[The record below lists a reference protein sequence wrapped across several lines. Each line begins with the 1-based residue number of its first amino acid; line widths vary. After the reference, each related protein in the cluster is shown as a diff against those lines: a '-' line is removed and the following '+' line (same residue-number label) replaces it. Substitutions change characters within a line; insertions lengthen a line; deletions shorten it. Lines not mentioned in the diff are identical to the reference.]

1 MQIQRVDQGDV
12 TILQFE
18 EDEQLR
24 DPEMLQAYLYDLMDE
39 KRYRLL
45 IDIENVRYISSS
57 VLGLFITIC
66 KSAKENKGEVK
77 IVNAQP
83 SVSNV
88 FRMTRLDR
96 VFEMFN
102 DRDSAIQ
109 SFN

>member
-1 MQIQRVDQGDV
+1 MQIQRVDQGGV
-12 TILQFE
+12 TILQFQ
-18 EDEQLR
+18 EDEQLL
-24 DPEMLQAYLYDLMDE
+24 DPERLQTYLYELMDE
-39 KRYRLL
+39 KRYNVL
-45 IDIENVRYISSS
+45 IDIENVRYVSSS

-66 KSAKENKGEVK
+66 KSAKQHGGEVK

-102 DRDSAIQ
+102 DRKSAIA
-109 SFN
+109 SFD